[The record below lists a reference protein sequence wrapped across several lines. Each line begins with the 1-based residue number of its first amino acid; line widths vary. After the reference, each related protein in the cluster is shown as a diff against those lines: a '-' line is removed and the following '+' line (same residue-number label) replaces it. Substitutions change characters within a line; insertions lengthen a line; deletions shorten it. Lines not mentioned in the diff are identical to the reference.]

1 MCYLVGENEDYR
13 IFYKKKPDILFQ
25 PEKSRT
31 FAAIFY

>member
-1 MCYLVGENEDYR
+1 MKIIVFF
-13 IFYKKKPDILFQ
+13 IKKKPDILFQ